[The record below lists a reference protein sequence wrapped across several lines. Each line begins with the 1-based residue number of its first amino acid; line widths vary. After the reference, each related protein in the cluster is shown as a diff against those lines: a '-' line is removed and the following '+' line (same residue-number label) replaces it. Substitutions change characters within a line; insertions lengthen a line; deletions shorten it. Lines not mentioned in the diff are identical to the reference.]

1 MNIRP
6 EISDLSIVSHSDTT
20 PTQHQARRCRCY
32 LSESRST
39 RPVRPI
45 VVQRIYRSCTRRQPH
60 TRSSTI
66 TRLVTVAA
74 TYVECDD
81 EQALR
86 ILLVDNRAN
95 DLATYDQS
103 ALSDLLQELAATDLG
118 LDGTLF
124 DGDALDDLIKDIG
137 KDWVDRPS
145 LEDQFGVPPF
155 SVLDTRQGYWRTR
168 KENWLALGIESEIGR
183 DDDLAYRPST

>member
-1 MNIRP
+1 M
-6 EISDLSIVSHSDTT
+6 SVLS
-20 PTQHQARRCRCY
+20 A
-32 LSESRST
+32 ESRST
-39 RPVRPI
+39 RPVPTDRGTA
-45 VVQRIYRSCTRRQPH
+45 QYRSCTRRQPH

-95 DLATYDQS
+95 DLATYDES

-137 KDWVDRPS
+137 KTVRAHITS
-145 LEDQFGVPPF
+145 R
-155 SVLDTRQGYWRTR
+155 SVRCTTILCTRHTTGL
-168 KENWLALGIESEIGR
+168 LAHTQRELAKLGIESEIGR
-183 DDDLAYRPST
+183 DDDLAYRPRHLSRTACHQTHD